1 MNRKKGQGAF
11 EYILMLSGVLL
22 IVILI
27 IFILQSTL
35 SGANNSIG
43 TQQNTVSTATNVSV
57 VRLYPGTSY
66 NLTVYETTGNMNSTQ
81 FPCCTWYSNSTGPI
95 YPFGSAPT
103 ACGASVPYNC
113 TGNSNTTSGSYTNIL
128 CTSRTFD
135 IKNGRCA

>member
-1 MNRKKGQGAF
+1 MKKGQGAF

-43 TQQNTVSTATNVSV
+43 TQQNTVTTATNVSV
-57 VRLYPGTSY
+57 TRLYPGTSY
-66 NLTVYETTGNMNSTQ
+66 NLTVYEATGNINSTT
-81 FPCCTWYSNSTGPI
+81 FPCCTWPITTGALAAAT
-95 YPFGSAPT
+95 S
-103 ACGASVPYNC
+103 CGASTPINC
-113 TGNSNTTSGSYTNIL
+113 TTSTALNGNYNSVL